1 MMLLQ
6 SVTHQRRQKSEFS
19 LQDSRTFWLLDYSR
33 NSTNNHLSQRINNP
47 HVDCCYIVI
56 TCLQRPPLYNGHF
69 LVSLRCPLWRGPTVT
84 THALPLSNRRI
95 LGATILVTNLE
106 TLVWFSPPQ
115 CWFGIAVISVLQNT
129 RGSTLGK
136 ERGTFE
142 WVQRCQEWM

>member
-6 SVTHQRRQKSEFS
+6 SVTHRRGQKSEFS
-19 LQDSRTFWLLDYSR
+19 LQDSRTIWHSGYWTTVGIQLTTTSPSGQIIHTL
-33 NSTNNHLSQRINNP
+33 T
-47 HVDCCYIVI
+47 VVI
-56 TCLQRPPLYNGHF
+56 TYLQRPPLYNGHF

-106 TLVWFSPPQ
+106 TLVWFSPCQ

-129 RGSTLGK
+129 RDSTLGK
-136 ERGTFE
+136 ERDTFE
-142 WVQRCQEWM
+142 WEQRCEEWM